1 MVIDQVL
8 EAAMQFYESC
18 QEEPNGRYRSWEH
31 CYLAFCQAREQEVP
45 DIDYLSLQLAFYLAS
60 WGMYRGSSF
69 LLQRDYTVHQPVVE
83 ELLKPTYDGLVGL
96 GCRELQ
102 NPSVQQR
109 LEELNEFLLS
119 YYGEV
124 RKEVKGPHLQ
134 QPISDTLLT
143 KVLLGT
149 LGCVPAY
156 DRFFCKGVRYLQ
168 VAKGSYGVQSLM
180 ELASFYEKYQR
191 QFEAL
196 SQNMVIS
203 GYPYPPMKVL
213 DMGFWQIG
221 YELDQSS

>member
-31 CYLAFCQAREQEVP
+31 CYRAFCQAREQEVP

-83 ELLKPTYDGLVGL
+83 ELLKPTYDSLVGL
-96 GCRELQ
+96 NAQSFCDPL
-102 NPSVQQR
+102 VQQN
-109 LEELNEFLLS
+109 LTNLYHFLQT
-119 YYGEV
+119 YYGQV
-124 RKEVKGPHLQ
+124 RQVVKKNSPKQ
-134 QPISDTLLT
+134 AVSDTLLT
-143 KVLLGT
+143 KLLLGT

-191 QFEAL
+191 QFEAF